1 MRQMVLITDG
11 FPYGMGENFLETEV
25 HYYNEFDQV
34 YIYPL
39 GRCAGKMRAV
49 PSNVIVDKKRKKRKM
64 NSNIY
69 SWEIVRE
76 IWCCVRRRGWNRTFG
91 ETHLYRRVVDYYNQA
106 YHEADRIGKSLK
118 AAGIKEKDH
127 IVIYSYWMHLSA
139 IVAVLLGR
147 QYPNAK
153 LVTRCHRY
161 DLYEEWDKDLYEP
174 YRKMIFENMDV
185 IVPISNNGEQYL
197 RERYGKIRARIM
209 LYRLGVINDTEGLTT
224 NAWWGENGVL
234 RIVSSSNLVPVKRVE
249 RIVEALSH
257 IYDIPIE
264 WKHFGDGERE
274 KHLKEL
280 CEDLLSNHSN
290 IKWQFMGRVT
300 NREMLDYYAWERPH
314 FLINTSESEGIPVS
328 MMEAMSYGIP
338 VIGTDVGGV
347 KEIIADQ
354 RNGYL
359 LNADADSKT
368 IAAVIGRFYRQTE
381 KEYKAMSCCAW
392 KMYDKRYNA
401 NVNYSRFVDM
411 LLKMI

>member
-1 MRQMVLITDG
+1 MRRMVLITND

-25 HYYNEFDQV
+25 DYYTEFDQV

-49 PSNVIVDKKRKKRKM
+49 PSNVIVYKKRKYTKIASK
-64 NSNIY
+64 IY
-69 SWEIVRE
+69 SWDIIRE
-76 IWCCVRRRGWNRTFG
+76 IWYCVRRWGWNKTFG
-91 ETHLYRRVVDYYNQA
+91 ETHLYRRAVDYYNRA
-106 YHEADRIGKSLK
+106 YHEAERIGKSLK
-118 AAGIKEKDH
+118 AAGIKAKDH
-127 IVIYSYWMHLSA
+127 IVVYSYWMHLPA
-139 IVAVLLGR
+139 IVAVLLSR

-153 LVTRCHRY
+153 LVTRCHGY
-161 DLYEEWDKDLYEP
+161 DLYEERDKDLYEP
-174 YRKMIFENMDV
+174 FRKLIFEKMDV
-185 IVPISNNGEQYL
+185 IVPISKAGKKYL
-197 RERYGKIRARIM
+197 SARYGKIQSKIKIC
-209 LYRLGVINDTEGLTT
+209 RLGVNNDMEDFTP
-224 NAWWGENGVL
+224 NSWWGENGVL
-234 RIVSSSNLVPVKRVE
+234 RIVSSSNLVSVKRVE
-249 RIVEALSH
+249 RIVEALSY
-257 IYDIPIE
+257 IDDIPIE

-280 CEDLLSNHSN
+280 CEDLLTNHSN

-338 VIGTDVGGV
+338 VIGTNVGGV
-347 KEIIADQ
+347 KEIIADH

-368 IAAVIGRFYRQTE
+368 IAAVISKFYRQSE
-381 KEYKAMSCCAW
+381 KEYTAMSHYAR

-401 NVNYSRFVDM
+401 KVNYSRFVDM
-411 LLKMI
+411 LM